1 VSSGGNIGKERRM
14 DEKGMMDGHRG
25 WLKTPSDNAKCKKK
39 ASGERRAGGW
49 LTCVAMHQLHLWILP
64 ATVVTRCVCAMYAIQ
79 QTEANTQKNVHAYS
93 HSLLQLISALPR
105 FAISIEAID

>member
-1 VSSGGNIGKERRM
+1 MSSGGNIGKERRM

-64 ATVVTRCVCAMYAIQ
+64 ATVVTRCVLCTPYSRLKPTHRRTCMRIAI
-79 QTEANTQKNVHAYS
+79 VWCS
-93 HSLLQLISALPR
+93 SSPR
-105 FAISIEAID
+105 FRDSRSLTQMKL